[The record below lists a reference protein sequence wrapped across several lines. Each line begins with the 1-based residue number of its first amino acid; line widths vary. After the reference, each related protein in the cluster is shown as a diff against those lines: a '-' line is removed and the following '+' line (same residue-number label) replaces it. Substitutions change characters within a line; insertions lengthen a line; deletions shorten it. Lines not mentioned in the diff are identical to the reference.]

1 MRIQGGMT
9 RTYAK
14 GNTLLGGWTRALQYC
29 LPEWS
34 HLLVEIPQLGM
45 VRAEIYCISFR
56 SKYPRSVLTRA
67 MLKTGSTLTATAPCD
82 GNNSRASSLSSWNST
97 SMYVFRVASYRIDAP
112 IQFQGL
118 LLHCSS

>member
-14 GNTLLGGWTRALQYC
+14 GNTLLGGWTRALHYC

-45 VRAEIYCISFR
+45 VRAEIYYGSFR
-56 SKYPRSVLTRA
+56 SY
-67 MLKTGSTLTATAPCD
+67 
-82 GNNSRASSLSSWNST
+82 
-97 SMYVFRVASYRIDAP
+97 
-112 IQFQGL
+112 
-118 LLHCSS
+118 